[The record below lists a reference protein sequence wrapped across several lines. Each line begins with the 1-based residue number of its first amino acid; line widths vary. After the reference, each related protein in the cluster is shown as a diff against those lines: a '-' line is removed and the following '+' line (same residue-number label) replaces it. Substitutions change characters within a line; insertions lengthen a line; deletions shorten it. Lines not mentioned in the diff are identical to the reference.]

1 MISVEHLVA
10 MLKHVEMQGYISIQV
25 SAEVNL
31 FIVQMCS
38 GIEGECKFVRAS

>member
-1 MISVEHLVA
+1 MISVGHLVA
-10 MLKHVEMQGYISIQV
+10 MLKHVEMQVYFSIQV

-38 GIEGECKFVRAS
+38 DIKSECKFVRAS